1 MGVGKPRGL
10 SPSSF
15 SAFKD
20 CPLAFRF
27 SYLDRLPQPP
37 SAAASKGTL
46 VHRALELLML
56 RAPEAR
62 TIANAVVDLD
72 RSRAE
77 LASHPDFAELELTV
91 DEWDRFHADA
101 EVLVRQYFELEDP
114 TTVTPIGLELRLAAT
129 IGTVQL
135 RGIIDRL
142 EVDAD
147 GELIITDYKTGSV
160 PGERYE
166 IKRLAGVH
174 MYAAMVQH
182 VLGKRPVKVQLFYLS
197 KPEAI
202 ITSPSEQ
209 SITGVMRKTDA
220 LWSAIGRAC
229 ERDDFRPSTG
239 PLCNWCAYKPYC
251 PEFGGDPLQAVEL
264 LGPGHMIE
272 PPLPLA
278 ATDATKVVDVTGTA
292 AEIAPAA
299 VPA

>member
-56 RAPEAR
+56 RDGPDRTTANALTDLARAR
-62 TIANAVVDLD
+62 T
-72 RSRAE
+72 E
-77 LASHPDFAELELTV
+77 LALHPDFADLELTD
-91 DEWDRFHADA
+91 DEWDRFHEDA
-101 EVLVRQYFELEDP
+101 EVLVHKYFELEDP
-114 TTVTPIGLELRLAAT
+114 TTIVPIGLELRLAAT

-142 EVDAD
+142 ELDPD
-147 GELIITDYKTGSV
+147 GELVITDYKTGSV
-160 PGERYE
+160 PGEKYE

-174 MYAAMVQH
+174 MYAAMVEH
-182 VLGKRPVKVQLFYLS
+182 VLGKRPVRVQLLYLS

-202 ITSPSEQ
+202 ITTPSDQ

-229 ERDDFRPSTG
+229 ERDDFRPSIG

-251 PEFGGDPLQAVEL
+251 PAYGGDPLQAAEL
-264 LGPGHMIE
+264 LGPGQMIE
-272 PPLPLA
+272 PSLPLA
-278 ATDATKVVDVTGTA
+278 TSSA
-292 AEIAPAA
+292 
-299 VPA
+299 

>member
-1 MGVGKPRGL
+1 MPRGL

-56 RAPEAR
+56 RDPQER
-62 TIANAVVDLD
+62 TITHAVTDLD
-72 RSRAE
+72 RARTE
-77 LASHPDFAELELTV
+77 LAEHPEFAGLDLTV
-91 DEWDRFHADA
+91 DEWEGFHADA
-101 EVLVRQYFELEDP
+101 EVLVRKYFELEDP
-114 TTVTPIGLELRLAAT
+114 TTIVPIGLELRLAAT

-142 EVDAD
+142 ELDAD
-147 GELIITDYKTGSV
+147 GELVITDYKTGAV
-160 PGERYE
+160 PGEKYE
-166 IKRLAGVH
+166 LKRLSGVH
-174 MYAAMVQH
+174 MYAAMVEH
-182 VLGKRPVKVQLFYLS
+182 AFGRRPVRVQLLYLS

-229 ERDDFRPSTG
+229 AKDDFRPSTG

-251 PEFGGDPLQAVEL
+251 PAYGGDPLQAVEL

-272 PPLPLA
+272 PSLPLA
-278 ATDATKVVDVTGTA
+278 TT
-292 AEIAPAA
+292 PA
-299 VPA
+299 

>member
-1 MGVGKPRGL
+1 MPTGL

-20 CPLAFRF
+20 CPLAFKF

-46 VHRALELLML
+46 VHRALEHLML
-56 RAPEAR
+56 RRAPER
-62 TIANAVVDLD
+62 TLANALADLD
-72 RSRAE
+72 RARAD
-77 LASHPDFAELELTV
+77 LADDPDFTELELTL
-91 DEWDRFHADA
+91 DEWEQFHGDA
-101 EVLVRQYFELEDP
+101 EVLVRKYFELEDP
-114 TTVTPIGLELRLAAT
+114 TTVVPIGLELRLAAT

-142 EVDAD
+142 ELDAE
-147 GELIITDYKTGSV
+147 GELVITDYKTGAV

-166 IKRLAGVH
+166 LKRLAGVH

-182 VLGKRPVKVQLFYLS
+182 VLGKRPVRVQLLYLS

-202 ITSPSEQ
+202 ITTPSDA

-220 LWSAIGRAC
+220 LWSAIVRAC
-229 ERDDFRPSTG
+229 TKDDFRPHPG
-239 PLCNWCAYKPYC
+239 FLCNYCAYKPYC
-251 PEFGGDPLQAVEL
+251 PEYGGDPLQAVEL
-264 LGPGHMIE
+264 RGPGLMIE

-278 ATDATKVVDVTGTA
+278 ASAT
-292 AEIAPAA
+292 
-299 VPA
+299 

>member
-1 MGVGKPRGL
+1 MVPAVVTPPRYPDGMGVGKPRGL

-56 RAPEAR
+56 RDAPAR
-62 TIANAVVDLD
+62 TVPNALTDLG
-72 RSRAE
+72 RARTE
-77 LASHPDFAELELTV
+77 LALHPDFAELELTD

-101 EVLVRQYFELEDP
+101 EVLVHKYFELEDP
-114 TTVTPIGLELRLAAT
+114 TTIVPIGLELRLAAT

-142 EVDAD
+142 ELDAD
-147 GELIITDYKTGSV
+147 GELVITDYKTGSV
-160 PGERYE
+160 PGEKYE

-174 MYAAMVQH
+174 MYAAMVEH
-182 VLGKRPVKVQLFYLS
+182 VLGKRPVKVQLLYLS

-251 PEFGGDPLQAVEL
+251 PAYGGDPLQAAEL
-264 LGPGHMIE
+264 LGPGQMIE
-272 PPLPLA
+272 STLPLA
-278 ATDATKVVDVTGTA
+278 TTSA
-292 AEIAPAA
+292 
-299 VPA
+299 